1 MAVDRK
7 MVRLLA
13 SSSLMAML
21 LCLFAATAT
30 ASDDPVG
37 PVGMSAEDVA
47 ERVQRFYGE
56 TEDFQA
62 AFLQTYTDVAAGET
76 KRSRGRVYFKK
87 PGMMRWD
94 YYRADDS
101 NRRDRVLVSDGNV
114 FWVYEFEFQQ
124 VFKQCLEDSQLP
136 TTLRF
141 LMGEGDLLE
150 DFDVAFA
157 RGSTAEVPRLE
168 LTPKVPTSHYRMIH
182 FEVDPES
189 FQVMK
194 TTIFDP
200 YGNRNEID
208 FRNVRVNRNLPESG
222 FEFEPPE
229 GARLLNPQK
238 QCE

>member
-1 MAVDRK
+1 MSVKAKETVW
-7 MVRLLA
+7 MVTTLL
-13 SSSLMAML
+13 L
-21 LCLFAATAT
+21 LGFVAPALAQE
-30 ASDDPVG
+30 G
-37 PVGMSAEDVA
+37 PEGMSAEDVA

-62 AFLQTYTDVAAGET
+62 AFLQTYTDVAAGES
-76 KRSRGRVYFKK
+76 KLSRGRVYFKK

-94 YYRADDS
+94 YYSAD
-101 NRRDRVLVSDGNV
+101 NANQRDRVLVSDGDV

-124 VFKQCLEDSQLP
+124 VFKQCLEESQLP

-157 RGSTAEVPRLE
+157 VNSTPEVPMLE
-168 LTPKVPTSHYRMIH
+168 LTPKEATAHYRMIH
-182 FEVDPES
+182 FELDAET
-189 FQVMK
+189 FQVEK
-194 TTIFDP
+194 TVIFDP
-200 YGNRNEID
+200 YGNSNEID
-208 FRNVRVNRNLPESG
+208 FRNTRVNRNLPDSG
-222 FEFEPPE
+222 FAFEPPE